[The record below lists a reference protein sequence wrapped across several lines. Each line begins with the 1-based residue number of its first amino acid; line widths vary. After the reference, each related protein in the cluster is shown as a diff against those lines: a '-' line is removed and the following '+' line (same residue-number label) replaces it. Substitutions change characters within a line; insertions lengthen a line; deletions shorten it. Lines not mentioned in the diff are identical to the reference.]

1 MELEHFILIAEAVNT
16 DTVTWSGIVAVGGTF
31 FTWLAAKVLE
41 PGIKERREGR
51 ARELEARI
59 KREDEESKA
68 RIEEMRQ
75 KRLDDKEAND
85 KSMQAME
92 ARGAR
97 ETSLMNALQAVNKG
111 QEHNQ
116 ATLERIE
123 NLVDDRLKENKI
135 VLKAILRQMGLDH
148 DWDGDT
154 NVGNAPPAG
163 QQPTGKTG

>member
-1 MELEHFILIAEAVNT
+1 MELERLILIADPSA
-16 DTVTWSGIVAVGGTF
+16 DTITWSGAVALFVTF
-31 FTWLAAKVLE
+31 ATWFGSKVFE
-41 PGIKERREGR
+41 PGIRERREGR
-51 ARELEARI
+51 ARELEERI
-59 KREDEESKA
+59 RRDNEESKA
-68 RIEEMRQ
+68 RIEEMKQ

-163 QQPTGKTG
+163 QQPTGKAG